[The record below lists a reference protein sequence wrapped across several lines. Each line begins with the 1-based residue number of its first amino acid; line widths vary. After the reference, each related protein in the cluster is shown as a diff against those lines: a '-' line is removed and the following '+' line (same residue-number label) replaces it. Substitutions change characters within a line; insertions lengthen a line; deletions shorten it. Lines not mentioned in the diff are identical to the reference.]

1 MAATPKRASA
11 TEAALIGLSLDD
23 ADALDAA
30 IAKLADDFS
39 PIDDMRASAKYRL
52 AGAKGL
58 LTKALAEI
66 GGTSSTETRVFGRR
80 AGDATAA

>member
-1 MAATPKRASA
+1 MAATPKRAGT
-11 TEAALIGLSLDD
+11 TEAALTGLSLDD
-23 ADALDAA
+23 ADVLDAA
-30 IAKLADDFS
+30 VAKLAEDFS

-58 LTKALAEI
+58 LSKALAEI

-80 AGDATAA
+80 ADDASAA